1 MHKIVLNISNKWIF
15 LFYSPCHTINITYF
29 IYKYSEIVLDVV
41 WGLSPQLD
49 VSDCRGDYRWCF
61 LFVIRMF
68 YC

>member
-1 MHKIVLNISNKWIF
+1 MHKIVLNISNKWNF
-15 LFYSPCHTINITYF
+15 LFYLPYHTINITYF
-29 IYKYSEIVLDVV
+29 IYKYSEIVLERHP
-41 WGLSPQLD
+41 PQLD